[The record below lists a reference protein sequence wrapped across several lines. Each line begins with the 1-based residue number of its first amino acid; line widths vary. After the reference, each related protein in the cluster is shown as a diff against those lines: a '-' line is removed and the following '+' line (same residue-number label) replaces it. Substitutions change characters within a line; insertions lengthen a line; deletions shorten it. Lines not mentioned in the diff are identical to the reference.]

1 MCELL
6 HLHYFLNN
14 KTSTILSVR
23 ITCSVGRDKNTVTA
37 GKLYQTLPKLP
48 IIVNIFILYNDRKHR
63 KRV

>member
-14 KTSTILSVR
+14 TTSTILSVR

-37 GKLYQTLPKLP
+37 GKLYHDELT

>member
-6 HLHYFLNN
+6 HLHFFLNN
-14 KTSTILSVR
+14 KTSTILSVH

-37 GKLYQTLPKLP
+37 GKLYHDKLP
-48 IIVNIFILYNDRKHR
+48 IIVNIFISYNDRKHR